1 MVFVEWHLIY
11 VTKDAPVDEV
21 THKACQSRNPVALN
35 LIESQVDVLRG
46 DLVCSI
52 MQRRA
57 E

>member
-35 LIESQVDVLRG
+35 LIESQVDVLRS

-52 MQRRA
+52 MKRRA